1 MIGITSYGAYIPRLR
16 LDRMAIFQAMGWF
29 APAIVMVAQG
39 ERSMCN
45 HDEDA
50 LTMAVAAARDC
61 LTGQEKKAIDGAYL
75 CSTTLPFADRQNA
88 GILKTALN
96 LRDDMITADFTSSLR
111 AGTTGLLTALEVAQG
126 GSRKNILVAAADKR
140 ETRPAYFYEMWFG
153 DGAAALLVG
162 GQEVIAEFKG
172 AYTVSYDFVD
182 HYRGA
187 QKRYDYMWEERWLRE
202 EGYSKFIPE
211 AVDGLFKK
219 LGITMNDVQKVVFP
233 CLFKAEH
240 KAISKKLG
248 ATPEKVIDQMHEVCG
263 ETGAA
268 HPLVMLVAALEQAKP
283 GDGILLAG
291 FGQGCDALYFKV
303 TEAITKLA
311 PRAGVQG
318 SLENKK
324 TIDNYMKFLKFRGLI
339 EPEMGIRAE
348 APTQTAMT
356 VLWRK
361 RKMLTG
367 LVGGKCRDCQ
377 TAQFPKMDICV
388 NPKCNH
394 VDTQDDYEFADVPA
408 RIKTFT
414 GDLLAVSVD
423 PPATYGMVQFEGGGR
438 FMADFTDCELADCK
452 VGLPVKM
459 AFRRRFTDDERG
471 FSGYFWKAVP
481 QRGAAA
487 ALPETRFDGRV
498 AIVTGAGAG
507 LGRAYALMLAKRGA
521 KVVVN
526 DFGGARDGAGTGSS
540 SPADRV
546 VAQIRAAGGDAVAN
560 YDNVATPA
568 GGEKIVKTAVEFF
581 GKVDI
586 LINNAG
592 ILRDKSFLKMDPENW
607 NAVLAVHLNGAY
619 NVTRPAFAVMREKG
633 YGRIV
638 MTTSAAG
645 LYGNFGQ
652 TNYSAAK
659 MGLVGFMNTLKLEG
673 AKYNIRVNT
682 IAPVAASRLTE
693 DVMPPDM
700 FERMQPDFVAGI
712 VLYLCSETCA
722 ESGDIFN
729 AGAGFYSRAAIL
741 TGAGAILSDGKTIP
755 TPEEIRDHWEKIN
768 SLEGA
773 REIGDANSAVI
784 SFMTP
789 LVPKAESTGKAPGT
803 AEKPTDAAAA
813 VGAMDV
819 KGVFAQMPEA
829 FRAEKAASVNVLFQF
844 SISGPGGGDWVVAVK
859 DGACNVEAGKTEKPT
874 TTIKMADEDFLQ
886 LIAGKLDGMQ
896 AYSSGK
902 LRVEGDIM
910 KSQLIGR
917 LFKFGK

>member
-45 HDEDA
+45 HDEDS

-61 LTGQEKKAIDGAYL
+61 LTGKEKKAVDGAYL

-111 AGTTGLLTALEVAQG
+111 AGTTGLLTAIEVAQG

-162 GQEVIAEFKG
+162 DQEVIAEFKG

-187 QKRYDYMWEERWLRE
+187 GKRYDYMWEERWLRE

-240 KAISKKLG
+240 KAIAKKLG

-268 HPLVMLVAALEQAKP
+268 HPLVMLIAALEQAKP

-311 PRAGVQG
+311 PRAGVKG

-367 LVGGKCRDCQ
+367 LVGGKCRDCG

-394 VDTQDDYEFADVPA
+394 VNTQDDYEFADVPA

-487 ALPETRFDGRV
+487 ALPEIRFDGRV

-507 LGRAYALMLAKRGA
+507 LGRTYALELAKRGA

-546 VAQIRAAGGDAVAN
+546 VAEIRAAGGEAVAN
-560 YDNVATPA
+560 YDNVATPE
-568 GGEKIVKTAVEFF
+568 GGEKIVKIAVEFF

-607 NAVLAVHLNGAY
+607 NAVLAVHLNGGY

-729 AGAGFYSRAAIL
+729 AAAGFYSRAAIL
-741 TGAGAILSDGKTIP
+741 TGAGEALSDGTSIP

-768 SLEGA
+768 SLDGA
-773 REIGDANSAVI
+773 REIGDANTAII

-789 LVPKAESTGKAPGT
+789 PAPKADSSG
-803 AEKPTDAAAA
+803 AAGGGAA
-813 VGAMDV
+813 DV
-819 KGVFAQMPEA
+819 KGIFAKMPEA
-829 FRAEKAASVNVLFQF
+829 FDTAAAAGKDVVFQF

-859 DGACNVEAGKTEKPT
+859 DGACKVEAGKTEKPT
-874 TTIKMADEDFLQ
+874 TTIKMADADFLQ
-886 LIAGKLDGMQ
+886 LIAGTLDGMQ

-902 LRVEGDIM
+902 LKVEGDIM
-910 KSQLIGR
+910 KSQLIAR
-917 LFKFGK
+917 LFKFSK